1 MNISLIG
8 MMGSGKTTI
17 AQLLVHKFPSY
28 TFVDTDSL
36 IVKEEN
42 MSINQIFEIK
52 GEAYFRTIESNIL
65 EKILSSD
72 NQIISTGGGIVKN
85 PKNILNLKDSSLVFY
100 LSADVDTLYER
111 VKNNSERPLLNTEDM
126 YNKIKLLLEQRI
138 PLYQKA
144 HYVIDTASKTP
155 DIIVDEIIEKLSNYA
170 KS

>member
-1 MNISLIG
+1 M
-8 MMGSGKTTI
+8 
-17 AQLLVHKFPSY
+17 
-28 TFVDTDSL
+28 
-36 IVKEEN
+36 
-42 MSINQIFEIK
+42 
-52 GEAYFRTIESNIL
+52 
-65 EKILSSD
+65 
-72 NQIISTGGGIVKN
+72 
-85 PKNILNLKDSSLVFY
+85 KDSSLVFY

-155 DIIVDEIIEKLSNYA
+155 DTIVDEIIEKLSNYA